1 MRQMLITNSSEQL
14 INWNI
19 SAESHYPKIV
29 KSISNLLVLRGD
41 KIYDEKATLEQEIF
55 GLK

>member
-19 SAESHYPKIV
+19 SAESHFPKIV